1 MGRVDGRPGI
11 HYLTTVKF
19 IAWLLLATAAA
30 AAEPVKLPLD
40 VGTLK
45 TRDGKV
51 FEAAKITGHDAVGVK
66 VTHAGGV
73 ARLEYARLPKDLAA
87 KFPRDRDAAKEQLE
101 KEAKDQAANDKTVVK
116 KTPAPAS
123 GTGEKAK
130 DGVEKAPELK
140 GDPAA
145 QISALEAYVQ
155 RLEDGIANSRT
166 TAAIAEAEAKK
177 LALDAISF
185 PDVNGKERYSRAKR
199 TKVEQKR
206 AEVDAEYQRISEAER
221 LVRKANLQIEELRT
235 GVKP

>member
-1 MGRVDGRPGI
+1 M
-11 HYLTTVKF
+11 KF

-130 DGVEKAPELK
+130 NGVEKAPELK

-145 QISALEAYVQ
+145 QISALEAYIR
-155 RLEDGIANSRT
+155 RLEDGIASSQT
-166 TAAIAEAEAKK
+166 TITIAQTEAKD
-177 LALDAISF
+177 LERQTIDYV
-185 PDVNGKERYSRAKR
+185 DGYGKTRSRGKSR
-199 TKVEQKR
+199 QLEQTR
-206 AEVDAEYQRISEAER
+206 AVIAAEQDRISEASR
-221 LVRKANLQIEELRT
+221 LITKANAQLEELRSRVT
-235 GVKP
+235 PEP